1 MKERFKGFDVSI
13 NPSKFLLIL
22 IDKGTLRERRKVRN
36 LHYKDRER
44 CYRRGKID
52 RPWDRFADLPI
63 VRSGMARERSA
74 FARNYSRI
82 SVFLANGET
91 GIESK
96 TTPKTPLIRLEGTGR
111 GKKRKKERKTPI
123 KSSIKSI
130 DDP

>member
-96 TTPKTPLIRLEGTGR
+96 TIPNSVDSTRRDRKEGKK
-111 GKKRKKERKTPI
+111 KKRKKNPDKIIHQVDR
-123 KSSIKSI
+123 
-130 DDP
+130 

>member
-63 VRSGMARERSA
+63 VRSEMARDTRST

-96 TTPKTPLIRLEGTGR
+96 TTRSSVDSTRRDKKG
-111 GKKRKKERKTPI
+111 GKKEKKKEKPR
-123 KSSIKSI
+123 
-130 DDP
+130 

>member
-82 SVFLANGET
+82 SVFRANGET

-96 TTPKTPLIRLEGTGR
+96 TTPNSVDSTRRDRKGE
-111 GKKRKKERKTPI
+111 KRKKERKTPI

>member
-82 SVFLANGET
+82 SVFRANGET

-96 TTPKTPLIRLEGTGR
+96 TTRSSVDSTRRDRKGE
-111 GKKRKKERKTPI
+111 KRKKERKTPI

>member
-36 LHYKDRER
+36 LHYKDPER

-96 TTPKTPLIRLEGTGR
+96 TTPNSVDSTRRDRKGE
-111 GKKRKKERKTPI
+111 KRKKERKTPI

>member
-22 IDKGTLRERRKVRN
+22 IDKGTLRERRNVRN
-36 LHYKDRER
+36 LHYKDPER

-82 SVFLANGET
+82 SVFRANGET

-96 TTPKTPLIRLEGTGR
+96 TIPNSVDSTRRDRKEGKK
-111 GKKRKKERKTPI
+111 KKRKKNPDKIIHQVDR
-123 KSSIKSI
+123 
-130 DDP
+130 

>member
-82 SVFLANGET
+82 SVFCANGET

-96 TTPKTPLIRLEGTGR
+96 TIPNSVDSTRRDRKEGKK
-111 GKKRKKERKTPI
+111 KKRKKNPDKIIHQVDR
-123 KSSIKSI
+123 
-130 DDP
+130 

>member
-82 SVFLANGET
+82 SVFRANGET

-96 TTPKTPLIRLEGTGR
+96 TIPNSVDSTRRDRKEGKK
-111 GKKRKKERKTPI
+111 KKRKKNPDKIIHQVDR
-123 KSSIKSI
+123 
-130 DDP
+130 

>member
-36 LHYKDRER
+36 LHYKDPER

-96 TTPKTPLIRLEGTGR
+96 TTPNSVDSTRRDRKEGKK
-111 GKKRKKERKTPI
+111 KKRKKNPDKIIHQVDR
-123 KSSIKSI
+123 
-130 DDP
+130 

>member
-36 LHYKDRER
+36 LHYKDPER

-82 SVFLANGET
+82 SVFRANGET

-96 TTPKTPLIRLEGTGR
+96 TTRSSVDSTRRDRKGE
-111 GKKRKKERKTPI
+111 KRKKERKTPI

>member
-82 SVFLANGET
+82 SVFRANGET

-96 TTPKTPLIRLEGTGR
+96 TIPNSVDSTRRDRKGE
-111 GKKRKKERKTPI
+111 KRKKERKTPI

>member
-36 LHYKDRER
+36 LHYKDPER

-82 SVFLANGET
+82 SVFRANGET

-96 TTPKTPLIRLEGTGR
+96 TTPNSVDSTRRDRKGE
-111 GKKRKKERKTPI
+111 KRKKERKTPI

>member
-22 IDKGTLRERRKVRN
+22 IDKGTLREKRKVRN

-96 TTPKTPLIRLEGTGR
+96 TTRSSVDSTRRDRKGE
-111 GKKRKKERKTPI
+111 KRKKERKTPI

>member
-96 TTPKTPLIRLEGTGR
+96 TIPNSVDSTRRDRKGE
-111 GKKRKKERKTPI
+111 KRKKERKTPI

>member
-22 IDKGTLRERRKVRN
+22 IDKGTLREKRKVRN

-63 VRSGMARERSA
+63 VRSGMTRERSA

-96 TTPKTPLIRLEGTGR
+96 TTRNSVDSTRRDRKG
-111 GKKRKKERKTPI
+111 GKKEKKKEKPR
-123 KSSIKSI
+123 
-130 DDP
+130 

>member
-22 IDKGTLRERRKVRN
+22 IDKGTLRERRKMRN

-63 VRSGMARERSA
+63 VRSEMARDTRSTY
-74 FARNYSRI
+74 ARNYSRI

-96 TTPKTPLIRLEGTGR
+96 TTRSSVDSTRRDKKG
-111 GKKRKKERKTPI
+111 GKKEKKKEKPR
-123 KSSIKSI
+123 
-130 DDP
+130 

>member
-36 LHYKDRER
+36 LHYKDPER

-96 TTPKTPLIRLEGTGR
+96 TTRSSVDSTRRDRKGEKK
-111 GKKRKKERKTPI
+111 KKRKKNPDKIIHQVDR
-123 KSSIKSI
+123 
-130 DDP
+130 

>member
-36 LHYKDRER
+36 LHYKDPER

-82 SVFLANGET
+82 SVFRANGET

-96 TTPKTPLIRLEGTGR
+96 TIPNSVDSTRRDRKGE
-111 GKKRKKERKTPI
+111 KRKKERKTPI

>member
-74 FARNYSRI
+74 FARNYPRI
-82 SVFLANGET
+82 SVFRANGET

-96 TTPKTPLIRLEGTGR
+96 TIPNSVDSTRRDRKEGKK
-111 GKKRKKERKTPI
+111 KKRKKNPDKIIHQVDR
-123 KSSIKSI
+123 
-130 DDP
+130 

>member
-96 TTPKTPLIRLEGTGR
+96 TTRSSVDSTRRDRK
-111 GKKRKKERKTPI
+111 GKKEKKKEKPR
-123 KSSIKSI
+123 
-130 DDP
+130 

>member
-36 LHYKDRER
+36 LHYKDPER
-44 CYRRGKID
+44 CYRREKID

-96 TTPKTPLIRLEGTGR
+96 TTPNSVDSTRRDRKGE
-111 GKKRKKERKTPI
+111 KRKKERKTPI

>member
-22 IDKGTLRERRKVRN
+22 IDKGTLREKRKVRN

-63 VRSGMARERSA
+63 VRSEMARDTRST

-96 TTPKTPLIRLEGTGR
+96 TTRSSVDSTRRDKKG
-111 GKKRKKERKTPI
+111 GKKEKKKEKPR
-123 KSSIKSI
+123 
-130 DDP
+130 

>member
-13 NPSKFLLIL
+13 NPFKFLLIL

-74 FARNYSRI
+74 FARNYPRI
-82 SVFLANGET
+82 SVFRANGET

-96 TTPKTPLIRLEGTGR
+96 TTPNSVDSTRRDRKEGKK
-111 GKKRKKERKTPI
+111 KKRKKNPDKIIHQVDR
-123 KSSIKSI
+123 
-130 DDP
+130 

>member
-36 LHYKDRER
+36 LHYNDPER

-52 RPWDRFADLPI
+52 RPLICRSLDPEWREKDL
-63 VRSGMARERSA
+63 RSLEIILVFRY
-74 FARNYSRI
+74 FARMEKLESSRRQ
-82 SVFLANGET
+82 FQ
-91 GIESK
+91 
-96 TTPKTPLIRLEGTGR
+96 TPLIRLEGTGR
-111 GKKRKKERKTPI
+111 KEKRKKERKTPI

>member
-82 SVFLANGET
+82 SVFRANGET

-96 TTPKTPLIRLEGTGR
+96 TTRSSVDSTRRDRKGEKK
-111 GKKRKKERKTPI
+111 KKRKKNPDKIIHQVDR
-123 KSSIKSI
+123 
-130 DDP
+130 

>member
-96 TTPKTPLIRLEGTGR
+96 TIPNSVDSTRKDRKGE
-111 GKKRKKERKTPI
+111 KRKKERKTPI

>member
-96 TTPKTPLIRLEGTGR
+96 TTPNSVDSTRRDRK

>member
-22 IDKGTLRERRKVRN
+22 IDKETLRERRKVRN

-96 TTPKTPLIRLEGTGR
+96 TTPNSVDSTRRDRKGE
-111 GKKRKKERKTPI
+111 KRKKERKTPI

>member
-22 IDKGTLRERRKVRN
+22 IDKGTLRERRNVRN
-36 LHYKDRER
+36 LHYKDPER

-96 TTPKTPLIRLEGTGR
+96 TTPNSVDSTRRDRKEGKK
-111 GKKRKKERKTPI
+111 KKRKKNPDKIIHQVDR
-123 KSSIKSI
+123 
-130 DDP
+130 

>member
-22 IDKGTLRERRKVRN
+22 IDKGTLRERRKVKN
-36 LHYKDRER
+36 LHYKDPER

-96 TTPKTPLIRLEGTGR
+96 TIPNSVDSTRRDRKGE
-111 GKKRKKERKTPI
+111 KRKKERKTPI

>member
-36 LHYKDRER
+36 LHYKDPER

-96 TTPKTPLIRLEGTGR
+96 TIPNSVDSTRRDRKEGKK
-111 GKKRKKERKTPI
+111 KKRKKNLDKIIHQVDR
-123 KSSIKSI
+123 
-130 DDP
+130 

>member
-96 TTPKTPLIRLEGTGR
+96 TTRSSVDSTRRDRKGE
-111 GKKRKKERKTPI
+111 KRKKERKTPI

>member
-22 IDKGTLRERRKVRN
+22 IDKGTLREKRKVRN

-63 VRSGMARERSA
+63 VRSGMTRERSA

-96 TTPKTPLIRLEGTGR
+96 TTRSSVDSTRRDRKGEKK
-111 GKKRKKERKTPI
+111 KKRKKNPDKIIHQVDR
-123 KSSIKSI
+123 
-130 DDP
+130 

>member
-36 LHYKDRER
+36 LHYKDPER

-96 TTPKTPLIRLEGTGR
+96 TIPNSVDSTRRDRKEGKK
-111 GKKRKKERKTPI
+111 KKRKKNPDKIIHQVDR
-123 KSSIKSI
+123 
-130 DDP
+130 

>member
-82 SVFLANGET
+82 SVFRANGET

-96 TTPKTPLIRLEGTGR
+96 TIPNSVDSTRRDRKGEKK
-111 GKKRKKERKTPI
+111 KKRKKNPDKIIHQVDR
-123 KSSIKSI
+123 
-130 DDP
+130 